1 MNQTRG
7 ERMNYWL
14 DLFTGTTWEE
24 FQRAGANVSGF
35 REHNWARSR
44 NVKFGD
50 IFLCYLTGV
59 KRWVGLLEVVGERY
73 RDETPI
79 WGEELFP
86 VRFPVKPLVLL
97 PPEHGVPMK
106 DLEGKLSFYNTGTS
120 SASVAGHL
128 RSSPTKYRFEDGNA
142 ITAAL
147 HTAQSSPI
155 SRPVDP
161 KLLARSSNLYKLKK
175 RSGDTEVETIVVIP
189 TEEEEKDTASGDSP
203 DAPGHTEIQWRL
215 LNLGSQMGL
224 NVWAPRSDRGK
235 EWNGARI
242 REVHNL
248 LDSLPTQFDDVT
260 NKTIENIDVLWLKG
274 NAIVAAFEV
283 EHTTSIY
290 SGLLRM
296 SDLLTMQPNID
307 IKLYLAAPDERFTKF
322 KNEVPRP
329 TFASRSKPLHRVC
342 GFLPYST
349 LCSQLQKAQEFLCH
363 LNPNFIDDI
372 AEMYDPAE
380 EYDA

>member
-1 MNQTRG
+1 
-7 ERMNYWL
+7 MNYWL
-14 DLFTGTTWEE
+14 DLFTGTTWQE
-24 FQRAGANVSGF
+24 FQKAGANVTGF
-35 REHNWARSR
+35 RDHNWTRSR
-44 NVKFGD
+44 NVKPGD
-50 IFLCYLTGV
+50 VFLCYLTGV
-59 KRWVGLLEVVGERY
+59 KRWIGLLEVVGERY
-73 RDETPI
+73 RDDKPI
-79 WGEELFP
+79 WGEEPFP
-86 VRFPVKPLVLL
+86 VRFHVKPLAILQ
-97 PPEHGVPMK
+97 PENGVPMK
-106 DLEGKLSFYNTGTS
+106 DFEGKLTFYEMGAPSGSWT
-120 SASVAGHL
+120 GHL
-128 RSSPTKYRFEDGNA
+128 RSSPTKYSSEDGKKIADA
-142 ITAAL
+142 IYAAQ
-147 HTAQSSPI
+147 ASPV

-175 RSGDTEVETIVVIP
+175 RSGDQEVETIVAVP
-189 TEEEEKDTASGDSP
+189 TEEEEEPSATNVAL
-203 DAPGHTEIQWRL
+203 DAPSHTEIQWRL

-235 EWNGARI
+235 EWNGSRI
-242 REVHNL
+242 RDVPNL

-260 NKTIENIDVLWLKG
+260 NGTIENIDVLWLKG

-329 TFASRSKPLHRVC
+329 TFASRNKPLHSVC
-342 GFLPYST
+342 GFLPYSA
-349 LCSQLQKAQEFLCH
+349 LCRQLEKAHEFLCH
-363 LNPNFIDDI
+363 LKPDFIDDI